1 MPESDAR
8 SVTQGVTRYTQFYI
22 DRGIP
27 QTERVSVLDRF
38 FIIFISPPDGQP
50 HALPGGPVSI
60 SGERMLTCETLVL
73 TEDGPRGTIQ
83 LITTF

>member
-22 DRGIP
+22 DRGIS
-27 QTERVSVLDRF
+27 QTERAACLTAF
-38 FIIFISPPDGQP
+38 LIIFISLPDGQP
-50 HALPGGPVSI
+50 HAVPGGPVSI

-73 TEDGPRGTIQ
+73 TEDGPRGTMH